1 MANRGSWYY
10 TLCESLDKL
19 CDALLRCDK
28 RRILLGIFVS
38 TVALFLGFESLQSAN
53 ENRFFPPNSQ
63 RTQELVMDPLILW
76 CQLYCMIQKNNLGK
90 NNLKWCLL
98 SHISRVQYRKNGV
111 SWVTS
116 QECSTLWWGKSRQQE
131 SKANGQMTSTIRKQW
146 MHACLLEMYSNACH
160 LFMCGHTWDKMER
173 NVLYNHTCYWY

>member
-19 CDALLRCDK
+19 CDALLRCDR

-116 QECSTLWWGKSRQQE
+116 QECSTLWWGNQGSRRV
-131 SKANGQMTSTIRKQW
+131 KQMVKWPPQSGNSEC
-146 MHACLLEMYSNACH
+146 MHAFLKCIAMHAICSCVDTHE
-160 LFMCGHTWDKMER
+160 TKMER